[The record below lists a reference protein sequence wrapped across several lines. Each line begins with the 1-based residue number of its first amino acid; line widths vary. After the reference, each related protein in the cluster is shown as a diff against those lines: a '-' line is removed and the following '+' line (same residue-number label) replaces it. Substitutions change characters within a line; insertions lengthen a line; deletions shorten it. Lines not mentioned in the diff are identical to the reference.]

1 MLPPIQEKD
10 TDKGE
15 EHRTNSLGGE
25 VAEET
30 NVLDKTNNV
39 APAEE
44 DTELE
49 DLDCLPS
56 MFDGETVINDHNFV
70 CAALELCRSV
80 GNQTSMMS
88 ICINCNLSAH
98 HFCTEYL
105 YEQSP
110 VKEHLYMTP
119 NDFTK
124 DGKIR
129 YRKFPKPKK
138 LGYVLYLLPVQME
151 SN

>member
-1 MLPPIQEKD
+1 MLPPLQEKD

-88 ICINCNLSAH
+88 ICINCNLSSY
-98 HFCTEYL
+98 HFCTNYL
-105 YEQSP
+105 SEQSP
-110 VKEHLYMTP
+110 GEEHLYITP
-119 NDFTK
+119 KDFTK
-124 DGKIR
+124 DGN
-129 YRKFPKPKK
+129 
-138 LGYVLYLLPVQME
+138 YVLYPLPVPME